1 MVVVVV
7 GRIMQIIHVYR
18 RWRVFLRYSLSDVF
32 SVSYSCLT
40 TFRTWLNDFNELKQ
54 IKAAAATL
62 IKICFVCMMT

>member
-7 GRIMQIIHVYR
+7 GRIM
-18 RWRVFLRYSLSDVF
+18 RYSLSDVF

-54 IKAAAATL
+54 IKAAAAMFCLHDDINKDGNT
-62 IKICFVCMMT
+62 F

>member
-7 GRIMQIIHVYR
+7 GRIM
-18 RWRVFLRYSLSDVF
+18 RYSLSDVF

-54 IKAAAATL
+54 IKAAAAAAMFCLHDDINKDGNT
-62 IKICFVCMMT
+62 F

>member
-7 GRIMQIIHVYR
+7 GRIMG
-18 RWRVFLRYSLSDVF
+18 YSLSDVF

-54 IKAAAATL
+54 IKAAAAAMFCLHDDINMDGNT
-62 IKICFVCMMT
+62 F